1 MFIHPDLLAY
11 TKYLTCK
18 NVSINNLEFAYN
30 YKYFLFFLAVIL
42 IIFYIFAI
50 GLYSQTV
57 VVAVRRV
64 LS

>member
-18 NVSINNLEFAYN
+18 NIRINNLEFAYK

-42 IIFYIFAI
+42 IIFYIFAF